1 MSIEK
6 DLNELSRI
14 SFDEFRKGVG
24 EETAN
29 LILTGLLGKTLSMKT
44 FIKLVGEDKFK
55 ELLIKAPH
63 LVEQALAEKRK
74 KINEKRKLASSMA
87 IEARWGKKPEP
98 VIEAVQA
105 PEPVA
110 VQPTPAPVQEEVQ
123 SQEPIPVIEEAP
135 ADYVDEI
142 QKKANEVVD
151 RLEHQSYTAKSI
163 PVQPKTS
170 DEELTNAL
178 NDLGINTTLKTGCLG
193 DDWDDNKLLTDEM
206 KQDMR
211 ELGLDKVPKNYGQP
225 YDFQF
230 NREKS
235 EAFVRKYSSPQ
246 TADIFMTLAN
256 GFKDTY

>member
-1 MSIEK
+1 MNMKLGKIT
-6 DLNELSRI
+6 LYMVG
-14 SFDEFRKGVG
+14 RKFG
-24 EETAN
+24 EEYAN
-29 LILTGLLGKTLSMKT
+29 RIAEQFTDQEIDDYSAEFKKLS
-44 FIKLVGEDKFK
+44 IS
-55 ELLIKAPH
+55 
-63 LVEQALAEKRK
+63 EKRK
-74 KINEKRKLASSMA
+74 MA
-87 IEARWGKKPEP
+87 NAKSLEARWGKKPEP

-110 VQPTPAPVQEEVQ
+110 VQPTPAPVQEEVP
-123 SQEPIPVIEEAP
+123 SQEPIPDIGEAP
-135 ADYVDEI
+135 ADYVDPI

-193 DDWDDNKLLTDEM
+193 DDWEENKLLTEEM
-206 KQDMR
+206 KNDMR

-235 EAFVRKYSSPQ
+235 EAFVKKYSSPE
-246 TADIFMTLAN
+246 TADIFMSLAN

>member
-1 MSIEK
+1 MKNKLEEINLAMVAVK
-6 DLNELSRI
+6 
-14 SFDEFRKGVG
+14 FG
-24 EETAN
+24 EEAAN
-29 LILTGLLGKTLSMKT
+29 RIADAFTD
-44 FIKLVGEDKFK
+44 EDIITTKK
-55 ELLIKAPH
+55 LIKS
-63 LVEQALAEKRK
+63 K
-74 KINEKRKLASSMA
+74 KCKEA
-87 IEARWGKKPEP
+87 IYKRWGKKAEP
-98 VIEAVQA
+98 VIEAVKT
-105 PEPVA
+105 PEPVS
-110 VQPTPAPVQEEVQ
+110 VQPTPAPVQEEVPN
-123 SQEPIPVIEEAP
+123 QEPIPVIEEAP
-135 ADYVDEI
+135 ADYVDSI

-178 NDLGINTTLKTGCLG
+178 NDLGIDATNKTGCLG
-193 DDWDDNKLLTDEM
+193 DDWDENKLLTEEM

-225 YDFQF
+225 YDFKF

-235 EAFVRKYSSPQ
+235 EAFVRKYSSPE

>member
-1 MSIEK
+1 MINKLEEINLAMVAIK
-6 DLNELSRI
+6 
-14 SFDEFRKGVG
+14 FG
-24 EETAN
+24 EEAAN
-29 LILTGLLGKTLSMKT
+29 RIADAFTD
-44 FIKLVGEDKFK
+44 EDIERTKK
-55 ELLIKAPH
+55 QII
-63 LVEQALAEKRK
+63 VNKRK
-74 KINEKRKLASSMA
+74 KASM
-87 IEARWGKKPEP
+87 ARWGKKAEP

-110 VQPTPAPVQEEVQ
+110 VQPTPAPVKEAVQ
-123 SQEPIPVIEEAP
+123 SQEPISVIGEAP
-135 ADYVDEI
+135 ADYVDPI

-151 RLEHQSYTAKSI
+151 RLEHQTYTAKSI

-178 NDLGINTTLKTGCLG
+178 NDLGIDATQKTGCLG
-193 DDWDDNKLLTDEM
+193 DDWDDNKLLTEEM
-206 KQDMR
+206 KKDMR

-235 EAFVRKYSSPQ
+235 EAFVKKYSSPQ
-246 TADIFMTLAN
+246 TAEIFMTLAN

>member
-1 MSIEK
+1 MRNKLEEINLAMVAVK
-6 DLNELSRI
+6 
-14 SFDEFRKGVG
+14 FG
-24 EETAN
+24 EEAAN
-29 LILTGLLGKTLSMKT
+29 RIADAFTD
-44 FIKLVGEDKFK
+44 EDIESTKK
-55 ELLIKAPH
+55 QII
-63 LVEQALAEKRK
+63 VNKRK
-74 KINEKRKLASSMA
+74 KASM
-87 IEARWGKKPEP
+87 ARWGKKPEP
-98 VIEAVQA
+98 VIESVQA

-123 SQEPIPVIEEAP
+123 SQEPIPVIGEAP
-135 ADYVDEI
+135 TDYVDPI
-142 QKKANEVVD
+142 QKKANEVVN

-178 NDLGINTTLKTGCLG
+178 SGLGIDTQKTGCLG
-193 DDWDDNKLLTDEM
+193 DDWDDNKFLTDEM

-211 ELGLDKVPKNYGQP
+211 ELGLDKVPKNYGQS

-235 EAFVRKYSSPQ
+235 EAFVKKYSSPQ
-246 TADIFMTLAN
+246 TAEIFMTLAN

>member
-1 MSIEK
+1 MRNKLEEINLAMVAVK
-6 DLNELSRI
+6 
-14 SFDEFRKGVG
+14 FG
-24 EETAN
+24 EEAAN
-29 LILTGLLGKTLSMKT
+29 RIADAFTD
-44 FIKLVGEDKFK
+44 EDIITTKK
-55 ELLIKAPH
+55 LIKS
-63 LVEQALAEKRK
+63 K
-74 KINEKRKLASSMA
+74 KCKEA
-87 IEARWGKKPEP
+87 IYKRWGKKPEP

-110 VQPTPAPVQEEVQ
+110 VQPTPAPVQEEVK
-123 SQEPIPVIEEAP
+123 SQEPIPVIGEAP

-163 PVQPKTS
+163 PVQPKT
-170 DEELTNAL
+170 DDGDLENAL
-178 NDLGINTTLKTGCLG
+178 SSLGIDTTNKTGCLG
-193 DDWDDNKLLTDEM
+193 DDWDENKLLTDEM
-206 KQDMR
+206 KKDMR

-235 EAFVRKYSSPQ
+235 EAFVKKYSSPQ
-246 TADIFMTLAN
+246 TAEIFMTLAN

>member
-1 MSIEK
+1 MKNKLEEINLAMVALK
-6 DLNELSRI
+6 
-14 SFDEFRKGVG
+14 FG
-24 EETAN
+24 EEAAN
-29 LILTGLLGKTLSMKT
+29 RIADAFTDEDIIS
-44 FIKLVGEDKFK
+44 IKKQVKSNKCK
-55 ELLIKAPH
+55 E
-63 LVEQALAEKRK
+63 
-74 KINEKRKLASSMA
+74 A
-87 IEARWGKKPEP
+87 IYKRWGKKPEP
-98 VIEAVQA
+98 VIESVQA

-110 VQPTPAPVQEEVQ
+110 VQPTPAPVQEEVPN
-123 SQEPIPVIEEAP
+123 QEPIPVIGEAP
-135 ADYVDEI
+135 TDYVDPI
-142 QKKANEVVD
+142 QKKANEVVN
-151 RLEHQSYTAKSI
+151 RLQHQSYTAKSI

-178 NDLGINTTLKTGCLG
+178 SGLGIDTHKTGCLG

-235 EAFVRKYSSPQ
+235 EAFVKKYSSPQ
-246 TADIFMTLAN
+246 TAEIFMTLAN

>member
-1 MSIEK
+1 MRNKHEEINLAMIAIK
-6 DLNELSRI
+6 
-14 SFDEFRKGVG
+14 FG
-24 EETAN
+24 EEAAN
-29 LILTGLLGKTLSMKT
+29 RIADAFTD
-44 FIKLVGEDKFK
+44 EDIERTKK
-55 ELLIKAPH
+55 QII
-63 LVEQALAEKRK
+63 VNKRK
-74 KINEKRKLASSMA
+74 KASMA
-87 IEARWGKKPEP
+87 RWCKKAEP
-98 VIEAVQA
+98 VIEAVKA

-110 VQPTPAPVQEEVQ
+110 VQPTPAPVQEEVT

-135 ADYVDEI
+135 ADYVDSI

-151 RLEHQSYTAKSI
+151 RLEHQTYTAKSI

-178 NDLGINTTLKTGCLG
+178 NDLGIDQTLKTGCLG
-193 DDWDDNKLLTDEM
+193 DDWDDNKLLTEEM

-235 EAFVRKYSSPQ
+235 EAFVKKYSSPE
-246 TADIFMTLAN
+246 TAEIFMKLAN

>member
-1 MSIEK
+1 MNMKLGKIT
-6 DLNELSRI
+6 LYMLG
-14 SFDEFRKGVG
+14 RKFG
-24 EETAN
+24 EEYAN
-29 LILTGLLGKTLSMKT
+29 RFAEQFTDQEIDDYAAEFKKLS
-44 FIKLVGEDKFK
+44 IS
-55 ELLIKAPH
+55 
-63 LVEQALAEKRK
+63 EKRK
-74 KINEKRKLASSMA
+74 MA
-87 IEARWGKKPEP
+87 NAKSLEARWGKKPEP

-151 RLEHQSYTAKSI
+151 RLEHQTYTAKSI

-170 DEELTNAL
+170 DEELSNAL

-193 DDWDDNKLLTDEM
+193 DDWDDNKLLTEEM

-225 YDFQF
+225 YNFQF

-235 EAFVRKYSSPQ
+235 EAFVKKYSKPE
-246 TADIFMTLAN
+246 TAEIFMTLAN

>member
-1 MSIEK
+1 MNMKLGEIT
-6 DLNELSRI
+6 LYMLG
-14 SFDEFRKGVG
+14 RKFG
-24 EETAN
+24 EEYATRFAEQFTDQE
-29 LILTGLLGKTLSMKT
+29 ISEYAAEFKKLS
-44 FIKLVGEDKFK
+44 IS
-55 ELLIKAPH
+55 
-63 LVEQALAEKRK
+63 EKRK
-74 KINEKRKLASSMA
+74 MA
-87 IEARWGKKPEP
+87 NAKSLEARWGKKPEP

-110 VQPTPAPVQEEVQ
+110 VQPTPAPVQEEVPN
-123 SQEPIPVIEEAP
+123 QEPIPVIGEAP
-135 ADYVDEI
+135 ADYVDPI

-151 RLEHQSYTAKSI
+151 RLQHQSYTAKSI

-178 NDLGINTTLKTGCLG
+178 SSLGIDTTQKTGCLG

-230 NREKS
+230 NRGKS
-235 EAFVRKYSSPQ
+235 EAFVKKYSSPQ
-246 TADIFMTLAN
+246 TAEIFMTLAN

>member
-1 MSIEK
+1 MRNKLEEINLAMVAVK
-6 DLNELSRI
+6 
-14 SFDEFRKGVG
+14 FG
-24 EETAN
+24 EEYAN
-29 LILTGLLGKTLSMKT
+29 RIAEQFTDQEIDDYAAEFKKLS
-44 FIKLVGEDKFK
+44 IS
-55 ELLIKAPH
+55 
-63 LVEQALAEKRK
+63 EKRK
-74 KINEKRKLASSMA
+74 MA
-87 IEARWGKKPEP
+87 NAKSLEARWGKKPEP
-98 VIEAVQA
+98 VIEAVKA

-123 SQEPIPVIEEAP
+123 SQEPIPVIGEAP

-178 NDLGINTTLKTGCLG
+178 SSLGIDATNKTGSLGIDATNKTGCLG
-193 DDWDDNKLLTDEM
+193 DDWDDNKLLTEEM

-235 EAFVRKYSSPQ
+235 EAFVKKYSKPE
-246 TADIFMTLAN
+246 TAEIFMTLAN

>member
-1 MSIEK
+1 MK
-6 DLNELSRI
+6 NKL
-14 SFDEFRKGVG
+14 DEINLTMVAVKFG
-24 EETAN
+24 EEAAN
-29 LILTGLLGKTLSMKT
+29 RIADAFTDEDIIS
-44 FIKLVGEDKFK
+44 IKKQVKSNKCK
-55 ELLIKAPH
+55 E
-63 LVEQALAEKRK
+63 
-74 KINEKRKLASSMA
+74 A
-87 IEARWGKKPEP
+87 IYKRWGKKPEP

-110 VQPTPAPVQEEVQ
+110 VQPTPAPVQEEVPN
-123 SQEPIPVIEEAP
+123 QEPIPVIGEAP
-135 ADYVDEI
+135 TDYVDPI
-142 QKKANEVVD
+142 QKKANEVVN

-178 NDLGINTTLKTGCLG
+178 SGLGIDTQKTGCLG

-235 EAFVRKYSSPQ
+235 EAFVKKYSSPQ
-246 TADIFMTLAN
+246 TAEIFMTLAN

>member
-1 MSIEK
+1 MNMKLGKIT
-6 DLNELSRI
+6 LYMVG
-14 SFDEFRKGVG
+14 RKFG
-24 EETAN
+24 EEYAN
-29 LILTGLLGKTLSMKT
+29 RFAEQFTDQEIADYAAEFKKLS
-44 FIKLVGEDKFK
+44 IS
-55 ELLIKAPH
+55 
-63 LVEQALAEKRK
+63 EKRK
-74 KINEKRKLASSMA
+74 MA
-87 IEARWGKKPEP
+87 NAKSLEARWGKKPEP
-98 VIEAVQA
+98 VIEAVKA

-110 VQPTPAPVQEEVQ
+110 VQPTPAPVQEEVP

-135 ADYVDEI
+135 ADYVDPI

-151 RLEHQSYTAKSI
+151 RLQHQTYTAKYI

-178 NDLGINTTLKTGCLG
+178 NDLGIDQTLKTGCLG
-193 DDWDDNKLLTDEM
+193 DDWDDNKLLTEEM

-211 ELGLDKVPKNYGQP
+211 ELGLHKVPKNYGQP

-235 EAFVRKYSSPQ
+235 EAFVKKYSSPE
-246 TADIFMTLAN
+246 TAEIFMTLAN

>member
-1 MSIEK
+1 MK
-6 DLNELSRI
+6 NKL
-14 SFDEFRKGVG
+14 
-24 EETAN
+24 EEIN
-29 LILTGLLGKTLSMKT
+29 LAI
-44 FIKLVGEDKFK
+44 FAIKYGEDAAIRIADSFSDEEIINAKK
-55 ELLIKAPH
+55 LIKS
-63 LVEQALAEKRK
+63 K
-74 KINEKRKLASSMA
+74 KCKEA
-87 IEARWGKKPEP
+87 IYKRWGKKPEP
-98 VIEAVQA
+98 VIEAVKA

-135 ADYVDEI
+135 ADYVDPI

-151 RLEHQSYTAKSI
+151 RLEHQTYTAKSI

-178 NDLGINTTLKTGCLG
+178 NDLGIDQTLKTGCLG
-193 DDWDDNKLLTDEM
+193 DDWDDNKLLTEEM
-206 KQDMR
+206 KKDMR

-235 EAFVRKYSSPQ
+235 EAFVKKYSSPQ
-246 TADIFMTLAN
+246 TAEIFMTLAN

>member
-1 MSIEK
+1 MNMKLGKIT
-6 DLNELSRI
+6 LYMLG
-14 SFDEFRKGVG
+14 RKFG
-24 EETAN
+24 EEYAN
-29 LILTGLLGKTLSMKT
+29 RFAEQFTDQEIDDYAAEFKKLS
-44 FIKLVGEDKFK
+44 IS
-55 ELLIKAPH
+55 
-63 LVEQALAEKRK
+63 EKRK
-74 KINEKRKLASSMA
+74 MA
-87 IEARWGKKPEP
+87 NAKSLEARWGKKPEP
-98 VIEAVQA
+98 VIETVKA

-110 VQPTPAPVQEEVQ
+110 VQPTPATVQEA
-123 SQEPIPVIEEAP
+123 IPVIGEAP

-151 RLEHQSYTAKSI
+151 RLEHQTYTAKSI

-178 NDLGINTTLKTGCLG
+178 SSLGIDTTNKTGCLG

-235 EAFVRKYSSPQ
+235 EEFVKKYSKPE
-246 TADIFMTLAN
+246 TAEIFMTLAN

>member
-1 MSIEK
+1 MRNKLEEITLAMVAVK
-6 DLNELSRI
+6 
-14 SFDEFRKGVG
+14 FG
-24 EETAN
+24 EEAANRIADAFTDEDIITA
-29 LILTGLLGKTLSMKT
+29 KK
-44 FIKLVGEDKFK
+44 
-55 ELLIKAPH
+55 LIKS
-63 LVEQALAEKRK
+63 K
-74 KINEKRKLASSMA
+74 KCKEA
-87 IEARWGKKPEP
+87 IYKRWGKKPEP
-98 VIEAVQA
+98 VIEAVKA

-151 RLEHQSYTAKSI
+151 RLEHQTYTAKSI

-178 NDLGINTTLKTGCLG
+178 SSLGIDTTQKTGCLG
-193 DDWDDNKLLTDEM
+193 DDWDDNKLLTEEM

-235 EAFVRKYSSPQ
+235 EAFVKKYSAPQ
-246 TADIFMTLAN
+246 TAEIFMTLAN